1 MTSQPQPGSGRASLW
16 VVGTPIIFVVL
27 WSTGFVGGRMGMP
40 HAEPG
45 TFLIV
50 RFLPVIAIFAIVGV
64 VMRAPWPRG
73 MQLLHIAIAGMLV
86 HGIYLGGVF
95 FAISRGMPAGLSAL
109 IVGVQPLLTACLV
122 GPLMGER
129 IRPVQWLGF
138 VLGFFGVLLVLEQ
151 KLTFAGTG
159 LEALAFN
166 LAALLGITFGT
177 LYQKRYCAG
186 MDLRTGSVVQ
196 YIAAGLFLLPW
207 AFALERFHIEWTR
220 DFLIAYVWLALV
232 LSVGTVTLLW
242 VLIRRGAASKVASL
256 FYLVPPCTALFAWL
270 LFDETLGWLAIAG
283 MVLTMIGVAL
293 VNRQAPTAR

>member
-1 MTSQPQPGSGRASLW
+1 MW
-16 VVGTPIIFVVL
+16 VAATPAIFVVL
-27 WSTGFVGGRMGMP
+27 WSTGFIGGRMGMP

-50 RFLPVIAIFAIVGV
+50 RFLPVIAIFAVVGLI
-64 VMRAPWPRG
+64 MRAPWPRG
-73 MQLLHIAIAGMLV
+73 AQWLHIAVAGILV
-86 HGIYLGGVF
+86 HGFYLGGVF

-138 VLGFFGVLLVLEQ
+138 VLGFAGVLLVLEQ
-151 KLTFAGTG
+151 KLSFAGAG
-159 LEALAFN
+159 IEALAFN
-166 LAALLGITFGT
+166 VGALLGITFGT
-177 LYQKRYCAG
+177 LYQKRHCAS

-196 YIAAGLFLLPW
+196 YIAAALFILPW
-207 AFALERFHIEWTR
+207 ALALERFHIDWTR
-220 DFLIAYVWLALV
+220 DFLVAYVWLVLV

-242 VLIRRGAASKVASL
+242 VLVRRGAASKVASL

-283 MVLTMIGVAL
+283 MALTMIGVAL
-293 VNRQAPTAR
+293 VNRQPASR